1 MSAMSTAAFGLQLES
16 SFALPGAAA
25 REMPGLPAL
34 RIELMTLDG
43 LEVLWPGPWQQEWT
57 GRLGDGHDLTLER
70 AESGEHRFSYGDRA
84 RFVLSEQGER
94 LVCAPATPGLDWQR
108 TLLGKVVPAVSV
120 MRGYEALHAAT
131 VQGPGGAVAIAA
143 PSGTG
148 KSTLAL
154 ELLRRGWP
162 LICDDVLALSPIAG
176 GALAHPG
183 VAQMNVS
190 STGSDLPSSVRTI
203 GVLGEER
210 WVAVADAAHTACP
223 LAAVVLLARGEDG
236 GIERLDP
243 SPLPLAPYM
252 LGVAFDSRRR
262 AQRFELFAELAQSVP
277 IFKLTVGPQEDP
289 APSAERLR
297 GALKALGPV
306 P

>member
-1 MSAMSTAAFGLQLES
+1 MSATSTVAFGLQLES
-16 SFALPGAAA
+16 SFALPGATD
-25 REMPGLPAL
+25 REVPGLPAL

-43 LEVLWPGPWQQEWT
+43 LDVLWPGPWREQWR
-57 GRLGDGHDLTLER
+57 GHLGDGHDLLLER
-70 AESGEHRFSYGDRA
+70 AESGEQRFSYGDRA
-84 RFVLSEQGER
+84 RFVLCEQGER
-94 LVCAPATPGLDWQR
+94 LVCAPAAPGLDWQR

-162 LICDDVLALSPIAG
+162 LLSDDVLALSPIPG

-183 VAQMNVS
+183 LAHMNVPG
-190 STGSDLPSSVRTI
+190 TAEELPPCVRTI
-203 GVLGEER
+203 GVFGGER
-210 WVAVADAAHTACP
+210 WVALADAACSASP
-223 LAAVVLLARGEDG
+223 LAAVVLLSRGPQSTL
-236 GIERLDP
+236 ERRDP

-252 LGVAFDSRRR
+252 LGVGFDPSRR
-262 AQRFELFAELAQSVP
+262 AQRFELFAQLARSVP
-277 IFKLTVGPQEDP
+277 IFDLRVGPHEDP
-289 APSAERLR
+289 ASSARRLR
-297 GALKALGPV
+297 AALQALGAV
-306 P
+306 R